1 LKTIAIRP
9 FRPVNAGGSL
19 GVTAPASPPSAPN
32 SARLLKSL
40 AVLHQAGFKAAE
52 PEIRRGPFSYLAG
65 PDAGRASSLQRLM
78 TDPSIDGVI
87 CLRGGY
93 GSARMAEHLNFR
105 KLAMVGKPLIGFSD
119 VTVLL
124 SGLLRAGLASIHG
137 PNLLGLSSQTEKS
150 RRRLLD
156 LIAGGWA
163 DSEPLRGEVIRT
175 SSYRADGI
183 LLGGNLTRLAG
194 LMGTRL
200 RPPSNGAIVFLEDI
214 QEKADRLDRCLTQLL
229 AAGFFKNAVGI
240 ILGQLTKS
248 DDEAS
253 LDENTAQKVALDR
266 LGPLCLPVLAN
277 FPFGHGPENLALVVG
292 APARIDQTT
301 GRLIPGPWPK
311 NQQSRAKP
319 AGSVRLLSK

>member
-1 LKTIAIRP
+1 LIA
-9 FRPVNAGGSL
+9 
-19 GVTAPASPPSAPN
+19 
-32 SARLLKSL
+32 
-40 AVLHQAGFKAAE
+40 
-52 PEIRRGPFSYLAG
+52 
-65 PDAGRASSLQRLM
+65 DA
-78 TDPSIDGVI
+78 SIDGVI

-105 KLAMVGKPLIGFSD
+105 KLAMAGKPLIGFSD

-163 DSEPLRGEVIRT
+163 DSEPLRGEVLRT
-175 SSYRADGI
+175 STSSADGF

-200 RPPSNGAIVFLEDI
+200 RPPSIGAIVFLEDI

-229 AAGFFKNAVGI
+229 AAGFFKHSVGI
-240 ILGQLTKS
+240 ILGQLTKG
-248 DDEAS
+248 DDMES
-253 LDENTAQKVALDR
+253 LDEHTAQKVALDR
-266 LGPLCLPVLAN
+266 LGSLGLPVLAN
-277 FPFGHGPENLALVVG
+277 FPIGHGPENLALVVG

-301 GRLIPGPWPK
+301 EQLIPEPWDK
-311 NQQSRAKP
+311 N
-319 AGSVRLLSK
+319 

>member
-1 LKTIAIRP
+1 M
-9 FRPVNAGGSL
+9 
-19 GVTAPASPPSAPN
+19 TAPASPPSTPG
-32 SARLLKSL
+32 SAQLRKSL

-52 PEIRRGPFSYLAG
+52 PKLSPGPFHYLAG
-65 PDAGRASSLQRLM
+65 PDADRTSSLQRLV

-93 GSARMAEHLNFR
+93 GSARTAEHLNFR
-105 KLAMVGKPLIGFSD
+105 KLAMAAKPLIGFSD

-137 PNLLGLSSQTEKS
+137 PNLLGLSRQTEKS

-163 DSEPLRGEVIRT
+163 DSQPLRGEVLRT
-175 SSYRADGI
+175 SSSRADGF

-200 RPPSNGAIVFLEDI
+200 RPPSSGAIVFFEDI

-240 ILGQLTKS
+240 ILGRLTKS
-248 DDEAS
+248 DDKES
-253 LDENTAQKVALDR
+253 LDENFAQKVALDR
-266 LGPLCLPVLAN
+266 LGSLGLPVLAN

-292 APARIDQTT
+292 APARINQTT
-301 GRLIPGPWPK
+301 GQLIPKPWAK
-311 NQQSRAKP
+311 NQ
-319 AGSVRLLSK
+319 

>member
-9 FRPVNAGGSL
+9 FRPVKAMGSL

-52 PEIRRGPFSYLAG
+52 PELSRGPFPYLAG

-105 KLAMVGKPLIGFSD
+105 KLAMAGKPLIGFSD

-124 SGLLRAGLASIHG
+124 SGLLRAGVASIHG

-163 DSEPLRGEVIRT
+163 DSEPLRGDVLRT
-175 SSYRADGI
+175 SSSRSDGF

-200 RPPSNGAIVFLEDI
+200 RPPSSGAIVFLEDI

-248 DDEAS
+248 DDEES

-266 LGPLCLPVLAN
+266 LGSLGLPVLAN
-277 FPFGHGPENLALVVG
+277 CPFGHGPENLALVVG
-292 APARIDQTT
+292 APARIDQAT
-301 GRLIPGPWPK
+301 GRLIPGPWPNK
-311 NQQSRAKP
+311 
-319 AGSVRLLSK
+319 